1 MSIVDV
7 AGPLPQ
13 RVRWHQVEGSAVLT
27 QAACLWVLD
36 ASKRAIAA
44 RGRFVL
50 VLSGGRTPQDVHALL
65 RTADTDWSRW
75 EIWFGDERC
84 LPVDDPGR
92 NSLMANDAWLSH
104 VPIPSGQVHVMPAEL
119 GAEAA
124 ARAYAEALKAPG
136 QNGSPSASAEPFD
149 MVMLGIGEDGHT
161 ASLFPGHD
169 WGVPDNADDV
179 LAVFDSPKPPSQRVS
194 LSAARLSRAREVLF
208 LIEGDSKRD
217 AVAQWRTGNDLP
229 VAAIC
234 PPAGV
239 DVLLDASLLPAAGD
253 PA

>member
-1 MSIVDV
+1 MSIDEV

-13 RVRWHQVEGSAVLT
+13 RVRWHRVEGSAALK
-27 QAACLWVLD
+27 QAACRRVLD
-36 ASKRAIAA
+36 ASRRAIAA

-50 VLSGGRTPQDVHALL
+50 VLSGGHTPQDVHALL

-84 LPVDDPGR
+84 LPTGDSGR
-92 NSLMANDAWLSH
+92 NSRMACDAWLSH
-104 VPIPSGQVHVMPAEL
+104 VPIPSDQVHVMPGER

-124 ARAYAEALKAPG
+124 ARAYTEALNAPG
-136 QNGSPSASAEPFD
+136 SNGSPPAGADPFD
-149 MVMLGIGEDGHT
+149 LVMLGLGDDGHT

-169 WGVPDNADDV
+169 WGVTQGADDV

-208 LIEGDSKRD
+208 LVEGPSKRD
-217 AVAQWRTGNDLP
+217 AVAQWRAGRGLP
-229 VAAIC
+229 AAAIC

-239 DVLLDASLLPAAGD
+239 DVLLDASLLPATGQLT
-253 PA
+253 